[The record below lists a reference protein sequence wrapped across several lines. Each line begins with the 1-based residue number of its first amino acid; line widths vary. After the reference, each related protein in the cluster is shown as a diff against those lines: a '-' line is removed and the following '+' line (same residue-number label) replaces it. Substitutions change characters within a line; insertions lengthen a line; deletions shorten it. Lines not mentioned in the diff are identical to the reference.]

1 MSHSFLYFLIF
12 QKIELSSPKK
22 KKNSGANFP
31 SSKSIK
37 TCCEKVVYILRNG
50 TFLPQAEKQIIKKD

>member
-50 TFLPQAEKQIIKKD
+50 TFLPQA